1 MPMPPAKSYIPS
13 VRARRLA
20 RLLREHRERV
30 PHSQA
35 TAAASLGWSP
45 AKVGHIESCRN
56 KASYDDVE
64 LMVGLYGVSSPDL
77 EVILALARE
86 VDRRN
91 WWDDITEGLSGPY
104 VALED
109 AAETILEW
117 APLAIPGLLQ
127 TQDYAR
133 AMLKAG
139 PSTPEEL
146 ERRLRARMLRQTVLT
161 RPDDPPHLRVVLDE
175 GVLAREVGGPA
186 VMRAQLARLA
196 VEARRENVEIQI
208 LPRSVGAHPGLD
220 GSLIILQFF
229 DPADPDVGYV
239 EGFHGAAFLES
250 PVKVGEC
257 NVAFGRL
264 RQLALTVDASVALI
278 DAAAKR

>member
-1 MPMPPAKSYIPS
+1 MPPAKPYIPS

-20 RLLREHRERV
+20 TLLREHRE
-30 PHSQA
+30 QA
-35 TAAASLGWSP
+35 HLVQANAAASLGWSP
-45 AKVGHIESCRN
+45 AKVGHIENCRN
-56 KASYDDVE
+56 KVTYEDVE
-64 LMVGLYGVSSPDL
+64 LMLGLYGVGSP
-77 EVILALARE
+77 EVEPILALARE

-91 WWDDITEGLSGPY
+91 WWDDYIETLSGPY

-117 APLAIPGLLQ
+117 APLAVPGLLQ

-139 PSTPEEL
+139 PSTPEDL
-146 ERRLRARMLRQTVLT
+146 ERRLRARMLRQTGLT
-161 RPDDPPHLRVVLDE
+161 RPDEPPHLHVVLDE
-175 GVLAREVGGPA
+175 GVLEREVGGPA

-196 VEARRENVEIQI
+196 DEARRENVDIQI

-220 GSLIILQFF
+220 GSLIILQFA

-250 PVKVGEC
+250 PGKVNEC

>member
-1 MPMPPAKSYIPS
+1 MSMPPAKSYIPS

-20 RLLREHRERV
+20 LLLREHREEAGYLQ
-30 PHSQA
+30 SN
-35 TAAASLGWSP
+35 AAASLGWST

-56 KASYDDVE
+56 KVSVDDVG
-64 LMVGLYGVSSPDL
+64 LLLGLYGVGSEEK

-91 WWDDITEGLSGPY
+91 WWDDYIETLAGPY

-133 AMLKAG
+133 AMLNAG

-146 ERRLRARMLRQTVLT
+146 ERRLRARMLRQTALT
-161 RPDDPPHLRVVLDE
+161 RPDPPHLHVIIDE
-175 GVLAREVGGPA
+175 GVIDREIGGA
-186 VMRAQLARLA
+186 DVMRGQLQRLA
-196 VEARRENVEIQI
+196 DDRKRDNVEIQI
-208 LPRSVGAHPGLD
+208 LPRAIGAHPGLD
-220 GSLIILQFF
+220 GSVIVLQFAEQ
-229 DPADPDVGYV
+229 ADPDVAYT

-250 PVKVGEC
+250 PAKVNEC

-264 RQLALTVDASVALI
+264 RELALSVPESAALI
-278 DAAAKR
+278 DAAAER